1 MRRKIV
7 CVILLIVPVL
17 LFINGWQAY
26 RYYDLKK
33 NIEELE
39 RVQYELFE
47 DNKKAI
53 AAIAV
58 LNSPARIAKIAE
70 ELGMEKA
77 EVDRIIRVVFQKGGE
92 EK

>member
-1 MRRKIV
+1 MRRKVV